1 MKLSETPRP
10 IARRDVMRLLG
21 LAGASALLPAGQAWA
36 QARGAT
42 LVIGIDISDTIT
54 LDPVRQAQ
62 YTPPMTLAATYD
74 PLMTLEPGDYIEPKP
89 ALATAWSRTPD
100 GKGWRFTLREGV
112 KFASGAPLTAE
123 DVQFTFE
130 RLIRMKEQTQQYLKA
145 VDRCEIV
152 DAKTIDLV
160 MNDPDAPLLN
170 ILCAP
175 SFGITEKKLV
185 MQHGGSMA
193 ADAKDAD
200 KATDWL
206 NQNSAGTGP
215 YRLARWERNQQIQLV
230 RNPNHWRGAPAY
242 ERVVIRHFSDSA
254 AQLLAIRR
262 GDIQAAFNL
271 IPEQIATLKD
281 EAQVRTERL
290 PSLDFVYMALTQNP
304 EFNRALGQKACR
316 QAIGYAI
323 DYDGIIGN
331 MLGGAALRPA
341 HFLPIGV
348 NGSTE
353 TVAREIGFKQDLD
366 RARKLLQEGGFA
378 EGFEFEIAYG
388 NAAVA
393 GVSYQLLAQKIQAD
407 LGRVGIRARLAPM
420 DQVNLRTTFTTGRSQ
435 GGVLTFWNPPAAENE
450 LWAAAVV
457 ERVARRV
464 HWPVPP
470 EMTALVKRAAQ
481 ETDKAKAAA
490 LWVEWQRGVVDQANH
505 FILFQ
510 PIYQIAVRNTVK
522 RFPLTAA
529 GWQLEIG
536 QTAPA

>member
-1 MKLSETPRP
+1 
-10 IARRDVMRLLG
+10 V
-21 LAGASALLPAGQAWA
+21 
-36 QARGAT
+36 
-42 LVIGIDISDTIT
+42 
-54 LDPVRQAQ
+54 
-62 YTPPMTLAATYD
+62 
-74 PLMTLEPGDYIEPKP
+74 
-89 ALATAWSRTPD
+89 
-100 GKGWRFTLREGV
+100 
-112 KFASGAPLTAE
+112 
-123 DVQFTFE
+123 
-130 RLIRMKEQTQQYLKA
+130 
-145 VDRCEIV
+145 V

-160 MNDPDAPLLN
+160 MNDPAAPILN

-175 SFGITEKKLV
+175 TFGILEKKV
-185 MQHGGSMA
+185 VEAQGGSMA
-193 ADAKDAD
+193 PDAKEKD

-215 YRLARWERNQQIQLV
+215 FRLARWERNQQIQLV

-254 AQLLAIRR
+254 AQLLAVRR

-271 IPEQIATLKD
+271 IPEQVATLRD
-281 EAQVRTERL
+281 EPAVRTERL

-304 EFNRALGQKACR
+304 EFNRALAQQPCR

-323 DYDGIIGN
+323 DYDGITGN

-353 TVAREIGFKQDLD
+353 QVAREIGFRQDLE
-366 RARKLLQEGGFA
+366 KSKQLLQQGGFA
-378 EGFEFEIAYG
+378 DGFDFEIAYG

-407 LGRVGIRARLAPM
+407 LARVGIRARLAPM

-435 GGVLTFWNPPAAENE
+435 GGVLTFWNPPAVENE

-464 HWPVPP
+464 HWTVPP
-470 EMTALVKRAAQ
+470 EMTALVKRAA
-481 ETDKAKAAA
+481 EEPDTTKAAA
-490 LWVEWQRGVVDQANH
+490 LWVEWQKAMVAQANH

-510 PIYQIAVRNTVK
+510 PIYQVAVRNTVK
-522 RFPLTAA
+522 AFPLTAA

-536 QTAPA
+536 QAAPA